1 MNNVLGIFFQIL
13 NFYDQQFYKVNLGNG
28 DILFRGGV
36 SPLRTVEDM
45 GEGGVKKQGK
55 SGDVLYGWSLCL
67 IFCLF
72 LFTSNLF
79 TSHTL
84 STKAILI
91 SNITMHISRGM
102 VLLLVLKAH
111 FFNPSLQISCA
122 FSAEFLGLQRFKLS
136 FLIFNDLVFPIF
148 ITTVWPGPI

>member
-1 MNNVLGIFFQIL
+1 MFYRFFKSIL
-13 NFYDQQFYKVNLGNG
+13 NLTHLYQKFAYFILIVIFVVILGCILNQQVARPFFSSV
-28 DILFRGGV
+28 V
-36 SPLRTVEDM
+36 
-45 GEGGVKKQGK
+45 
-55 SGDVLYGWSLCL
+55 CL

-122 FSAEFLGLQRFKLS
+122 FSAESLGLQRFNIM
-136 FLIFNDLVFPIF
+136 FQIF
-148 ITTVWPGPI
+148 ISCLRFGISYIHYHSMARFNLN